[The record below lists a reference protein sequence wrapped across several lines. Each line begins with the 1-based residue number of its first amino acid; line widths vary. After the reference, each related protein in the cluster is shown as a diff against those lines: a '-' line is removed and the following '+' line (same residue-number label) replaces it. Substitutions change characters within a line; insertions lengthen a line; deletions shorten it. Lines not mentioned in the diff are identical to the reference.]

1 MSRIRTI
8 KPDLWCSEQIISC
21 SHSARLLFIGL
32 LNFSDDNGVHPAST
46 IRLKAQVFPSDAC
59 TNDEVKGWVAELID
73 NGLLEEYVIESKS
86 YWIVT
91 GWKNHQR
98 IDKPTYK
105 YPLPPPKREE
115 KKLAEVQ
122 ENSTSTPRAFKDCST
137 SSPIVLDEHSTTTQR
152 ALQEASATEWKGME
166 GNGKEKDIC
175 EVFTSP
181 LCVIETKK
189 IADTHFDC
197 SKTKDVQAIFS
208 YWQHVMNH
216 PNAKLDKKRRTK
228 IETALKNYS
237 VDDLKKAID
246 GCANTPFNMGSND
259 RFQKYDGIDL
269 IFRDAEHIESFITK
283 AIGNAHT
290 LTFANN
296 PIFAGVI

>member
-1 MSRIRTI
+1 M
-8 KPDLWCSEQIISC
+8 SC
-21 SHSARLLFIGL
+21 SPNARLLFIGL
-32 LNFSDDNGVHPAST
+32 WNFADDNGIHPASF
-46 IRLKAQVFPSDAC
+46 IRLKAEVFPLDAFSEE
-59 TNDEVKGWVAELID
+59 DMSKWISELISND
-73 NGLLEEYVIESKS
+73 LLQVYTAEDKA

-105 YPLPPPKREE
+105 YPPPLSDSSLKNNHSKIVQNSTAPPREF
-115 KKLAEVQ
+115 Q
-122 ENSTSTPRAFKDCST
+122 DYSTSTPRVFDDS
-137 SSPIVLDEHSTTTQR
+137 
-152 ALQEASATEWKGME
+152 SATEWKGME
-166 GNGKEKDIC
+166 GKGKEKDIC

-181 LCVIETKK
+181 LCVVETKK
-189 IADTHFDC
+189 TADTILDC
-197 SKTKDVQAIFS
+197 SKTKDVQAIFCH
-208 YWQHVMNH
+208 WQHVMNH
-216 PNAKLDKKRRTK
+216 PNAKLDTKRRRK
-228 IETALKNYS
+228 IETVLKDYS

-259 RFQKYDGIDL
+259 RFQKYDGVDL

>member
-8 KPDLWCSEQIISC
+8 KPDFWSSEQIMSC
-21 SHSARLLFIGL
+21 SPNARLLFIGL
-32 LNFSDDNGVHPAST
+32 WNFADDNGIHPASI
-46 IRLKAQVFPSDAC
+46 IRLKA
-59 TNDEVKGWVAELID
+59 EVCPLDTFSEEEMSKWISELINND
-73 NGLLEEYVIESKS
+73 LLRLYVVEDKA

-105 YPLPPPKREE
+105 YPLPLSNSSL
-115 KKLAEVQ
+115 KKNHSKIAQNSMTPLGVRDDY
-122 ENSTSTPRAFKDCST
+122 STSTPR
-137 SSPIVLDEHSTTTQR
+137 VLDDS
-152 ALQEASATEWKGME
+152 SATEWKGME
-166 GNGKEKDIC
+166 GKGKEKDIC

-181 LCVIETKK
+181 LCVVETKK
-189 IADTHFDC
+189 IADTHLDC

-208 YWQHVMNH
+208 HWQHVMKH

-228 IETALKNYS
+228 IEAALKNYS

-259 RFQKYDGIDL
+259 RFQKYDGVDL

-290 LTFANN
+290 LTLTNN
-296 PIFAGVI
+296 PIFAGMI